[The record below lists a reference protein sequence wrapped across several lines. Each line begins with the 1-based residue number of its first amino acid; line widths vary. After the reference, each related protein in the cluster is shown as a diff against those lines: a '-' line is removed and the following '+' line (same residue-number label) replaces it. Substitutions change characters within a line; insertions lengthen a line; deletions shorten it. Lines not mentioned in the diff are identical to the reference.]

1 MLKIRII
8 HVLSFAGLIGSSL
21 VIIALLIHAARLN
34 PVAAIVI
41 VLFWYMGQVGLN
53 YVSCKRCGRR
63 EEHVKH

>member
-34 PVAAIVI
+34 PVAAVVI
-41 VLFWYMGQVGLN
+41 VLFWYLGQVGLN
-53 YVSCKRCGRR
+53 YVQCKKCGRR
-63 EEHVKH
+63 NESAK

>member
-8 HVLSFAGLIGSSL
+8 HTLSFAGLVGSSL

-34 PVAAIVI
+34 PIAAIVI

-53 YVSCKRCGRR
+53 YVNCKKCERR
-63 EEHVKH
+63 RNNDTK